1 MKNSYL
7 QILVVDDQS
16 TIRTIL
22 KGQLR
27 GMGFTKIAEASDGE
41 SAFDILKT
49 QAIDL
54 VISDW
59 NMPLMTGYELL
70 RAVRTDDSLADTPF
84 ILTSGAASNDNIK
97 MALQLKVNQFM
108 LKPFSLAVLEEKIN
122 QVIH

>member
-1 MKNSYL
+1 MKNPYL

-22 KGQLR
+22 KSQLR
-27 GMGFTKIAEASDGE
+27 GMGFSRIAEASDGE
-41 SAFDILKT
+41 SALDIMQKK
-49 QAIDL
+49 AIDL

-59 NMPLMTGYELL
+59 NMPLMSGYELL
-70 RAVRTDDSLADTPF
+70 KAVRADHSLAATPF

-97 MALQLKVNQFM
+97 MALQLKVDQFI
-108 LKPFSLAVLEEKIN
+108 LKPFTLAVLEEKIN